1 MGHRVSKTLKIDDA
15 KLKRARA
22 YWGLDTDTE
31 VIDLL
36 LDRLLDDSDFE
47 RELAALLKEA
57 PATFRDFRSPFVA
70 RRPRR

>member
-1 MGHRVSKTLKIDDA
+1 MGHSVSKTLKIDDA

-22 YWGLDTDTE
+22 YLGLDTDTE